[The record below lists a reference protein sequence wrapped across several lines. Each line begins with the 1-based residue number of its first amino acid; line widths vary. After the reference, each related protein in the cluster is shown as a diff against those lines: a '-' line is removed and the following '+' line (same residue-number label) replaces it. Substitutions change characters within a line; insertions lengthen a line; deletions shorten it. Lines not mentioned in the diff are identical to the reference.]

1 MRNKISSF
9 IGEWHDVI
17 IIIIIGYAVMTA
29 IEATL

>member
-1 MRNKISSF
+1 MKKISSF

-17 IIIIIGYAVMTA
+17 IIIIIGYAILTT